1 MRKCL
6 LFLSELLKHERV
18 TGSWPGHIMQARLS
32 LQSCS
37 KDLEEQKTKTVLTAK
52 NYQRGK
58 KEEIIKNKEERKE
71 GRKERAYK

>member
-1 MRKCL
+1 
-6 LFLSELLKHERV
+6 
-18 TGSWPGHIMQARLS
+18 MQARLS